1 MTMNSKIEKLGLRL
15 NKTIDGIDQQA
26 SKWVARSL
34 DKHLSIGI
42 TGFSGSGKS
51 TFITSLIHQLKYSNH
66 AHLGGFLPAR
76 DERLLGVELQALD
89 DLPLFDYQQ
98 GIRALADDPPL
109 WPPSTTHISGCRL
122 VIEYKKKSMLPTFTG
137 ETRRFTLEL
146 RDYPG
151 EWLLDIA
158 MLQQD
163 YRQWSLDTAALCS
176 KGIRH
181 GLAENLEA
189 ELNTLDPLATFD
201 EQQINELFVRYRNF
215 LVTCKTAGLTF
226 IQPGRALLSDSRD
239 FPVFIPLFNLQ
250 TLSEQQLNKAADDSL
265 YKVMEQ
271 RYKTYLKA
279 FVQPFYKTF
288 FRGIDRQVVLIDV
301 LKALSGG
308 KEKFDDMVIAFSRII
323 DCYRVG
329 NNAFLNRLFS
339 PQVEKIL
346 FLASKPD
353 RILMN
358 QHESLRRLC
367 DEIIS
372 HICPQSIRNR
382 IEIET
387 EIAAAVRSTHDH
399 SDHLTARLL
408 DGQYGEL
415 RHPPIPDQL
424 PDATQWQQLSQWNP
438 PVLRAPVNP
447 DLLIGGRLAHIRMD
461 KVLRDLIGDKF

>member
-1 MTMNSKIEKLGLRL
+1 M
-15 NKTIDGIDQQA
+15 
-26 SKWVARSL
+26 ARSL

-51 TFITSLIHQLKYSNH
+51 TFITSLIHQLKYSSN
-66 AHLGGFLPAR
+66 ANLGGFLPAR
-76 DERLLGVELQALD
+76 DERLLNVELQPLD

-98 GIRALADDPPL
+98 GIQALADDPPA

-122 VIEYKKKSMLPTFTG
+122 IIEFKKKSMLPTFTG

-163 YRQWSLDTAALCS
+163 YRQWSMDTAALCS

-181 GLAENLEA
+181 QLAA
-189 ELNTLDPLATFD
+189 EMQKEFNDLDPLAPID
-201 EQQINELFVRYRNF
+201 EQHIEALFVRYRSF

-226 IQPGRALLSDSRD
+226 IQPGRALLPDSTD

-250 TLSEQQLNKAADDSL
+250 TLSPQALDNADEDSL
-265 YKVMEQ
+265 YKVMQQ
-271 RYKTYLKA
+271 RYKTYLKN

-329 NNAFLNRLFS
+329 HNAFLNRLFS

-367 DEIIS
+367 DDIIS
-372 HICPQSIRNR
+372 HICPQSVRNR

-387 EIAAAVRSTHDH
+387 EVAAAVRTTHDH
-399 SDHLTARLL
+399 NDHLTARLL

-415 RHPPIPDQL
+415 RHPAIPDKL
-424 PDATQWQQLSQWNP
+424 PDADQWHQLSRWNP
-438 PVLRAPVNP
+438 PVLRAPLNP
-447 DLLIGGRLAHIRMD
+447 DLIMGGRLAHIRMD

>member
-1 MTMNSKIEKLGLRL
+1 MNSKIEKLGLRL
-15 NKTIDGIDQQA
+15 NKTLDGIDQQA

-51 TFITSLIHQLKYSNH
+51 TFITSLIHQLKYSSN
-66 AHLGGFLPAR
+66 ANLGGFLPAR
-76 DERLLGVELQALD
+76 DERLLNVELQPLD

-98 GIRALADDPPL
+98 GIQALADDPPA

-122 VIEYKKKSMLPTFTG
+122 IIEFKKKSMLPTFTG

-163 YRQWSLDTAALCS
+163 YRQWSMDTAALCS

-181 GLAENLEA
+181 QLAA
-189 ELNTLDPLATFD
+189 EMQKEFNDLDPLAPID
-201 EQQINELFVRYRNF
+201 EQHIEALFVRYRSF

-226 IQPGRALLSDSRD
+226 IQPGRALLPDSTD

-250 TLSEQQLNKAADDSL
+250 TLSPHALDNADEDSL
-265 YKVMEQ
+265 YKVMQQ
-271 RYKTYLKA
+271 RYKTYLKN

-329 NNAFLNRLFS
+329 HNAFLNRLFS

-367 DEIIS
+367 DDIIS
-372 HICPQSIRNR
+372 HICPQSVRNR

-387 EIAAAVRSTHDH
+387 EVAAAVRTTHDH
-399 SDHLTARLL
+399 NDHLTARLL

-415 RHPPIPDQL
+415 RHPAIPDKL
-424 PDATQWQQLSQWNP
+424 PDADQWHQLSRWNP
-438 PVLRAPVNP
+438 PVLRAPLNP
-447 DLLIGGRLAHIRMD
+447 DLIMGGRLAHIRMD

>member
-1 MTMNSKIEKLGLRL
+1 MNSKIEKLGLRL
-15 NKTIDGIDQQA
+15 NKTLDGIDQQA

-51 TFITSLIHQLKYSNH
+51 TFITSLIHQLKYSSN
-66 AHLGGFLPAR
+66 ANLGGFLPAR
-76 DERLLGVELQALD
+76 DERLLNVELQPLD

-98 GIRALADDPPL
+98 GIQALAGDPPA

-122 VIEYKKKSMLPTFTG
+122 IIEFKKKSMLPTFTG

-163 YRQWSLDTAALCS
+163 YRQWSMDTAALCS

-181 GLAENLEA
+181 QLAEEMQKEFND
-189 ELNTLDPLATFD
+189 LDPLAPID
-201 EQQINELFVRYRNF
+201 EQQIEALFVRYRSF
-215 LVTCKTAGLTF
+215 LMTCKTAGLTF
-226 IQPGRALLSDSRD
+226 IQPGRALLPDSSD

-250 TLSEQQLNKAADDSL
+250 SLSPQALDNADDDSL
-265 YKVMEQ
+265 YKVMQQ
-271 RYKTYLKA
+271 RYKTYLKN

-329 NNAFLNRLFS
+329 HNAFLNRLFS

-367 DEIIS
+367 DDIIS
-372 HICPQSIRNR
+372 HICPQSVRNR

-387 EIAAAVRSTHDH
+387 EIAAAVRTTHDH
-399 SDHLTARLL
+399 NDHLTARLL

-415 RHPPIPDQL
+415 RHPAIPDKL
-424 PDATQWQQLSQWNP
+424 PDPDQWHQLSRWNP
-438 PVLRAPVNP
+438 PVLRAPLNP
-447 DLLIGGRLAHIRMD
+447 DLIMGGRLAHIRMD

>member
-1 MTMNSKIEKLGLRL
+1 MNSKIEKLGLRL
-15 NKTIDGIDQQA
+15 NKTLDGIDQQA

-51 TFITSLIHQLKYSNH
+51 TFITSLIHQLKYSSN
-66 AHLGGFLPAR
+66 ANLGGFLPAR
-76 DERLLGVELQALD
+76 DERLLNVELQPLD

-98 GIRALADDPPL
+98 GIQALAGDPPA

-122 VIEYKKKSMLPTFTG
+122 IIEFKKKSMLPTFTG

-163 YRQWSLDTAALCS
+163 YRQWSMDTAALCS

-181 GLAENLEA
+181 QLAEEMQKEFND
-189 ELNTLDPLATFD
+189 LDPLAPID
-201 EQQINELFVRYRNF
+201 EQQIEALFVRYRSF
-215 LVTCKTAGLTF
+215 LMTCKTAGLTF
-226 IQPGRALLSDSRD
+226 IQPGRALLPDSSD

-250 TLSEQQLNKAADDSL
+250 SLSPQELDNADDDSL
-265 YKVMEQ
+265 YKVMQQ
-271 RYKTYLKA
+271 RYKTYLKN

-329 NNAFLNRLFS
+329 HNAFLNRLFS

-367 DEIIS
+367 DDIIS
-372 HICPQSIRNR
+372 HICPQSVRNR
-382 IEIET
+382 IQIET
-387 EIAAAVRSTHDH
+387 EIAAAVRTTHDH
-399 SDHLTARLL
+399 NDHLTARLL

-415 RHPPIPDQL
+415 RHPAIPDKL
-424 PDATQWQQLSQWNP
+424 PDPDQWHQLSRWNP
-438 PVLRAPVNP
+438 PVLRAPLNT
-447 DLLIGGRLAHIRMD
+447 DLIMGGRLAHIRMD

>member
-1 MTMNSKIEKLGLRL
+1 MNSKIEKLGLRL
-15 NKTIDGIDQQA
+15 NKTLDGIDQQA

-42 TGFSGSGKS
+42 TGFSDSGKS
-51 TFITSLIHQLKYSNH
+51 TFITSLIHQLKYSSN
-66 AHLGGFLPAR
+66 ANLGGFLPAR
-76 DERLLGVELQALD
+76 DERLLNVELQPLD

-98 GIRALADDPPL
+98 GIQALAGDPPA

-122 VIEYKKKSMLPTFTG
+122 IIEFKKKSMLPTFTG

-163 YRQWSLDTAALCS
+163 YRQWSMDTAALCS

-181 GLAENLEA
+181 QLAEEMQKEFND
-189 ELNTLDPLATFD
+189 LDPLAPID
-201 EQQINELFVRYRNF
+201 EQQIEALFVRYRSF
-215 LVTCKTAGLTF
+215 LMTCKTAGLTF
-226 IQPGRALLSDSRD
+226 IQPGRALLPDSSD

-250 TLSEQQLNKAADDSL
+250 SLSPQELDNADDDSL
-265 YKVMEQ
+265 YKVMQQ
-271 RYKTYLKA
+271 RYKTYLKN

-329 NNAFLNRLFS
+329 HNAFLNRLFS

-367 DEIIS
+367 DDIIS
-372 HICPQSIRNR
+372 HICPQSVRNR

-387 EIAAAVRSTHDH
+387 EIAAAVRTTHDH
-399 SDHLTARLL
+399 NDHLTARLL

-415 RHPPIPDQL
+415 RHPAIPDKL
-424 PDATQWQQLSQWNP
+424 PDPDQWHQLSRWNP
-438 PVLRAPVNP
+438 PVLRAPLNP
-447 DLLIGGRLAHIRMD
+447 DLIMGGRLAHIRMD

>member
-1 MTMNSKIEKLGLRL
+1 MNSKIEKLGLRL
-15 NKTIDGIDQQA
+15 NKTLDGIDQQA

-51 TFITSLIHQLKYSNH
+51 TFITSLIHQLKYSSN
-66 AHLGGFLPAR
+66 ANLGGFLPAR
-76 DERLLGVELQALD
+76 DERLLNVELQPLD

-98 GIRALADDPPL
+98 GIQALAGDPPA

-122 VIEYKKKSMLPTFTG
+122 IIEFKKKSMLPTFTG

-163 YRQWSLDTAALCS
+163 YRQWSMDTAALCS

-181 GLAENLEA
+181 QLAEEMQKEFND
-189 ELNTLDPLATFD
+189 LDPLAPID
-201 EQQINELFVRYRNF
+201 EQQIEALFVRYRSF
-215 LVTCKTAGLTF
+215 LMTCKTAGLTF
-226 IQPGRALLSDSRD
+226 IQPGRALLPDSID

-250 TLSEQQLNKAADDSL
+250 SLSPQELDNADDDSL
-265 YKVMEQ
+265 YKVMQQ
-271 RYKTYLKA
+271 RYKTYLKN

-329 NNAFLNRLFS
+329 HNAFLNRLFS

-367 DEIIS
+367 DDIIS
-372 HICPQSIRNR
+372 HICPQSVRNR
-382 IEIET
+382 IQIET
-387 EIAAAVRSTHDH
+387 EIAAAVRTTHDH
-399 SDHLTARLL
+399 NDHLTARLL

-415 RHPPIPDQL
+415 RHPAIPDKL
-424 PDATQWQQLSQWNP
+424 PDPDQWHQLSRWNP
-438 PVLRAPVNP
+438 PVLRAPLNT
-447 DLLIGGRLAHIRMD
+447 DLIMGGRLAHIRMD

>member
-1 MTMNSKIEKLGLRL
+1 MNSKIEKLGLRL
-15 NKTIDGIDQQA
+15 NKTLDGIDQQA

-51 TFITSLIHQLKYSNH
+51 TFITSLIHQLKYSSN
-66 AHLGGFLPAR
+66 ANLGGFLPAR
-76 DERLLGVELQALD
+76 DERLLNVKLQPLD

-98 GIRALADDPPL
+98 GIQALADDPPA

-122 VIEYKKKSMLPTFTG
+122 IIEFKKKSMLPTFTG

-163 YRQWSLDTAALCS
+163 YRQWSMDTAALCS

-181 GLAENLEA
+181 QLAEEMQKEFND
-189 ELNTLDPLATFD
+189 LDPLAPID
-201 EQQINELFVRYRNF
+201 EQQIEALFVRYRSF
-215 LVTCKTAGLTF
+215 LMTCKTAGLTF
-226 IQPGRALLSDSRD
+226 IQPGRALLPDSSD

-250 TLSEQQLNKAADDSL
+250 ALSPQALDNADDDSL
-265 YKVMEQ
+265 YKVMQQ
-271 RYKTYLKA
+271 RYKTYLKN

-329 NNAFLNRLFS
+329 HNAFLNRLFS

-367 DEIIS
+367 DDIIS
-372 HICPQSIRNR
+372 HICPQSVRNR

-387 EIAAAVRSTHDH
+387 EIAAAVRTTHDH
-399 SDHLTARLL
+399 NDHLTARLL

-415 RHPPIPDQL
+415 RHPAIPDKL
-424 PDATQWQQLSQWNP
+424 PDPDQWHQLSRWNP
-438 PVLRAPVNP
+438 PVLRAPLNP
-447 DLLIGGRLAHIRMD
+447 DLIMGGRLAHIRMD

>member
-1 MTMNSKIEKLGLRL
+1 
-15 NKTIDGIDQQA
+15 
-26 SKWVARSL
+26 
-34 DKHLSIGI
+34 
-42 TGFSGSGKS
+42 
-51 TFITSLIHQLKYSNH
+51 
-66 AHLGGFLPAR
+66 
-76 DERLLGVELQALD
+76 
-89 DLPLFDYQQ
+89 
-98 GIRALADDPPL
+98 
-109 WPPSTTHISGCRL
+109 
-122 VIEYKKKSMLPTFTG
+122 MLPTFTG

-163 YRQWSLDTAALCS
+163 YRQWSMDTAALCS

-181 GLAENLEA
+181 QLAEEMQKEFND
-189 ELNTLDPLATFD
+189 LDPLAPID
-201 EQQINELFVRYRNF
+201 EQQIEALFVRYRSF
-215 LVTCKTAGLTF
+215 LMTCKTAGLTF
-226 IQPGRALLSDSRD
+226 IQPGRALLPDSSD

-250 TLSEQQLNKAADDSL
+250 ALSPQALDNADDDSL
-265 YKVMEQ
+265 YKVMQQ
-271 RYKTYLKA
+271 RYKTYLKN

-329 NNAFLNRLFS
+329 HNAFLNRLFS

-367 DEIIS
+367 DDIIS
-372 HICPQSIRNR
+372 HICPQSVRNR
-382 IEIET
+382 IQIET
-387 EIAAAVRSTHDH
+387 EIAAAVRTTHDH
-399 SDHLTARLL
+399 NDHLTARLL

-415 RHPPIPDQL
+415 RHPAIPDKL
-424 PDATQWQQLSQWNP
+424 PDTDQWHQLSRWNP
-438 PVLRAPVNP
+438 PVLRAPLNP
-447 DLLIGGRLAHIRMD
+447 DLIMGGRLAHIRMD

>member
-1 MTMNSKIEKLGLRL
+1 MNSKIEKLGLRL
-15 NKTIDGIDQQA
+15 NKTLDGIDQQA

-51 TFITSLIHQLKYSNH
+51 TFITSLIHQLKYSSN
-66 AHLGGFLPAR
+66 ANLGGFLPAR
-76 DERLLGVELQALD
+76 DERLLNVELQPLD

-98 GIRALADDPPL
+98 GIQALADDPPA

-122 VIEYKKKSMLPTFTG
+122 IIEFKKKSMLPTFTG

-163 YRQWSLDTAALCS
+163 YRQWSMDTAALCS

-181 GLAENLEA
+181 QLAEEMQKEFND
-189 ELNTLDPLATFD
+189 LDPLAPID
-201 EQQINELFVRYRNF
+201 EQQIEALFVRYRSF
-215 LVTCKTAGLTF
+215 LMTCKTAGLTF
-226 IQPGRALLSDSRD
+226 IQPGRALLPDSSD

-250 TLSEQQLNKAADDSL
+250 SLSPQELDNADDDSL
-265 YKVMEQ
+265 YKVMQQ
-271 RYKTYLKA
+271 RYKTYLKN

-329 NNAFLNRLFS
+329 HNAFLNRLFS

-367 DEIIS
+367 DDIIS
-372 HICPQSIRNR
+372 HICPQSVRNR
-382 IEIET
+382 IQIET
-387 EIAAAVRSTHDH
+387 EIAAAVRTTHDH
-399 SDHLTARLL
+399 NDHLTARLL

-415 RHPPIPDQL
+415 RHPAIPDKL
-424 PDATQWQQLSQWNP
+424 PDTDQWHQLSRWNP
-438 PVLRAPVNP
+438 PVLRAPLNP
-447 DLLIGGRLAHIRMD
+447 DLIMGGRLAHIRMD

>member
-1 MTMNSKIEKLGLRL
+1 MNSKIEKLGLRL
-15 NKTIDGIDQQA
+15 NKTLDGIDQQA

-51 TFITSLIHQLKYSNH
+51 TFITSLIHQLKYSSN
-66 AHLGGFLPAR
+66 ANLGGFLPAR
-76 DERLLGVELQALD
+76 DERLLNVKLQPLD

-98 GIRALADDPPL
+98 GIQALADDPPA

-122 VIEYKKKSMLPTFTG
+122 IIEFKKKSMLPTFTG

-163 YRQWSLDTAALCS
+163 YRQWSMDTAALCS

-181 GLAENLEA
+181 QLAEEMQKEFND
-189 ELNTLDPLATFD
+189 LDPLAPID
-201 EQQINELFVRYRNF
+201 EQQIEALFVRYRSF
-215 LVTCKTAGLTF
+215 LMTCKTAGLTF
-226 IQPGRALLSDSRD
+226 IQPGRALLPDSSD

-250 TLSEQQLNKAADDSL
+250 SLSPQELDNADDDSL
-265 YKVMEQ
+265 YKVMQQ
-271 RYKTYLKA
+271 RYKTYLKN

-329 NNAFLNRLFS
+329 HNAFLNRLFS

-367 DEIIS
+367 DDIIS
-372 HICPQSIRNR
+372 HICPQSVRNR

-387 EIAAAVRSTHDH
+387 EIAAAVRTTHDH
-399 SDHLTARLL
+399 NDHLTARLL

-415 RHPPIPDQL
+415 RHPAIPDKL
-424 PDATQWQQLSQWNP
+424 PDPDQWHQLSRWNP
-438 PVLRAPVNP
+438 PVLRAPLNP
-447 DLLIGGRLAHIRMD
+447 DLIMGGRLAHIRMD

>member
-1 MTMNSKIEKLGLRL
+1 MNSKIEKLGLRL
-15 NKTIDGIDQQA
+15 NKTLDGIDQQA

-51 TFITSLIHQLKYSNH
+51 TFITSLIHQLKYSSN
-66 AHLGGFLPAR
+66 ANLGGFLPAR
-76 DERLLGVELQALD
+76 DERLLNVELQPLD

-98 GIRALADDPPL
+98 GIQALAGDPPA

-122 VIEYKKKSMLPTFTG
+122 IIEFKKKSMLPTFTG

-163 YRQWSLDTAALCS
+163 YRQWSMDTAALCS

-181 GLAENLEA
+181 QLAEEMQKEFND
-189 ELNTLDPLATFD
+189 LDPLAPID
-201 EQQINELFVRYRNF
+201 EQQIEALFVRYRSF
-215 LVTCKTAGLTF
+215 LMTCKTAGLTF
-226 IQPGRALLSDSRD
+226 IQPGRALLPDSSD

-250 TLSEQQLNKAADDSL
+250 SLSPQELDNADDDSL
-265 YKVMEQ
+265 YKVMQQ
-271 RYKTYLKA
+271 RYKTYLKN

-329 NNAFLNRLFS
+329 HNAFLNRLFS

-367 DEIIS
+367 DDIIS
-372 HICPQSIRNR
+372 HICPQSVRNR

-387 EIAAAVRSTHDH
+387 EIAAAVRTTHDH
-399 SDHLTARLL
+399 NDHLTARLL

-415 RHPPIPDQL
+415 RHPAIPDKL
-424 PDATQWQQLSQWNP
+424 PDPDQWHQLSRWNP
-438 PVLRAPVNP
+438 PVLRAPLNP
-447 DLLIGGRLAHIRMD
+447 DLIMGGRLAHIRMD

>member
-1 MTMNSKIEKLGLRL
+1 MNSKIEKLGLRL
-15 NKTIDGIDQQA
+15 NKTLDGIDQQA

-51 TFITSLIHQLKYSNH
+51 TFITSLIHQLKYSSN
-66 AHLGGFLPAR
+66 ANLGGFLPAR
-76 DERLLGVELQALD
+76 DERLLNVKLQPLD
-89 DLPLFDYQQ
+89 DLPLFNYQQ
-98 GIRALADDPPL
+98 GIQALADDPPA

-122 VIEYKKKSMLPTFTG
+122 IIEFKKKSMLPTFTG

-163 YRQWSLDTAALCS
+163 YRQWSMDTAALCS

-181 GLAENLEA
+181 QLAEEMQKEFND
-189 ELNTLDPLATFD
+189 LDPLAPID
-201 EQQINELFVRYRNF
+201 EQQIEALFVRYRSF
-215 LVTCKTAGLTF
+215 LMTCKTAGLTF
-226 IQPGRALLSDSRD
+226 IQPGRALLPDSSD

-250 TLSEQQLNKAADDSL
+250 ALSPQALDNADDDSL
-265 YKVMEQ
+265 YKVMQQ
-271 RYKTYLKA
+271 RYKTYLKN

-329 NNAFLNRLFS
+329 HNAFLNRLFS

-367 DEIIS
+367 DDIIS
-372 HICPQSIRNR
+372 HICPQSVRNR

-387 EIAAAVRSTHDH
+387 EIAAAVRTTHDH
-399 SDHLTARLL
+399 NDHLTARLL

-415 RHPPIPDQL
+415 RHPAIPDKL
-424 PDATQWQQLSQWNP
+424 PDPDQWHQLSRWNP
-438 PVLRAPVNP
+438 PVLRAPLNP
-447 DLLIGGRLAHIRMD
+447 DLIMGGRLAHIRMD

>member
-1 MTMNSKIEKLGLRL
+1 MNSKIEKLGLRL
-15 NKTIDGIDQQA
+15 NKTLDEIDQQA

-51 TFITSLIHQLKYSNH
+51 TFITSLIHQLKYSSN
-66 AHLGGFLPAR
+66 ANLGGFLPAR
-76 DERLLGVELQALD
+76 DERLLNVELQPLD

-98 GIRALADDPPL
+98 GIQALAGDPPA

-122 VIEYKKKSMLPTFTG
+122 IIEFKKKSMLPTFTG

-163 YRQWSLDTAALCS
+163 YRQWSMDTAALCS

-181 GLAENLEA
+181 QLAEEMQKEFND
-189 ELNTLDPLATFD
+189 LDPLAPID
-201 EQQINELFVRYRNF
+201 EQQIEALFVRYRSF
-215 LVTCKTAGLTF
+215 LMTCKTAGLTF
-226 IQPGRALLSDSRD
+226 IQPGRALLPDSSD

-250 TLSEQQLNKAADDSL
+250 SLSPQELDNADDDSL
-265 YKVMEQ
+265 YKVMQQ
-271 RYKTYLKA
+271 RYKTYLKN

-329 NNAFLNRLFS
+329 HNAFLNRLFS

-367 DEIIS
+367 DDIIS
-372 HICPQSIRNR
+372 HICPQSVRNR
-382 IEIET
+382 IQIET
-387 EIAAAVRSTHDH
+387 EIAAAVRTTHDH
-399 SDHLTARLL
+399 NDHLTARLL

-415 RHPPIPDQL
+415 RHPAIPDKL
-424 PDATQWQQLSQWNP
+424 PDPDQWHQLSRWNP
-438 PVLRAPVNP
+438 PVLRAPLNT
-447 DLLIGGRLAHIRMD
+447 DLIMGGRLAHIRMD
-461 KVLRDLIGDKF
+461 KVLQDLIGDKF

>member
-1 MTMNSKIEKLGLRL
+1 MNSKIEKLGLRL
-15 NKTIDGIDQQA
+15 NKTLDEIDQQA

-51 TFITSLIHQLKYSNH
+51 TFITSLIHQLKYSSN
-66 AHLGGFLPAR
+66 ANLGGFLPAR
-76 DERLLGVELQALD
+76 DERLLNVELQPLD

-98 GIRALADDPPL
+98 GIQALAGDPPA

-122 VIEYKKKSMLPTFTG
+122 IIEFKKKSMLPTFTG

-163 YRQWSLDTAALCS
+163 YRQWSMDTAALCS

-181 GLAENLEA
+181 QLAEEMQKEFND
-189 ELNTLDPLATFD
+189 LDPLAPID
-201 EQQINELFVRYRNF
+201 EQQIEALFVRYRSF
-215 LVTCKTAGLTF
+215 LMTCKTAGLTF
-226 IQPGRALLSDSRD
+226 IQPGRALLPDSSD

-250 TLSEQQLNKAADDSL
+250 SLSPQELDNADDDSL
-265 YKVMEQ
+265 YKVMQQ
-271 RYKTYLKA
+271 RYKTYLKN

-329 NNAFLNRLFS
+329 HNAFLNRLFS

-367 DEIIS
+367 DDIIS
-372 HICPQSIRNR
+372 HICPQSVRNR
-382 IEIET
+382 IQIET
-387 EIAAAVRSTHDH
+387 EIAAAVRTTHDH
-399 SDHLTARLL
+399 NDHLTARLL

-415 RHPPIPDQL
+415 RHPAIPDKL
-424 PDATQWQQLSQWNP
+424 PDPDQWHQLSRWNP
-438 PVLRAPVNP
+438 PVLRAPLNT
-447 DLLIGGRLAHIRMD
+447 DLIMGGRLAHIRMD

>member
-1 MTMNSKIEKLGLRL
+1 MNSKIEKLGLRL
-15 NKTIDGIDQQA
+15 NKTLDGIDQQA

-51 TFITSLIHQLKYSNH
+51 TFITSLIHQLKYSSN
-66 AHLGGFLPAR
+66 ANLGGFLPAR
-76 DERLLGVELQALD
+76 DERLLNVELQPLD

-98 GIRALADDPPL
+98 GIQALAGDPPA

-122 VIEYKKKSMLPTFTG
+122 IIEFKKKSMLPTFTG

-163 YRQWSLDTAALCS
+163 YRQWSMDTAALCS

-181 GLAENLEA
+181 QLAEEMQKEFND
-189 ELNTLDPLATFD
+189 LDPLAPID
-201 EQQINELFVRYRNF
+201 EQQIEALFVRYRSF
-215 LVTCKTAGLTF
+215 LMTCKTAGLTF
-226 IQPGRALLSDSRD
+226 IQPGRALLPDSSD

-250 TLSEQQLNKAADDSL
+250 SLSPQELDNDDDDSL
-265 YKVMEQ
+265 YKVMQQ
-271 RYKTYLKA
+271 RYKTYLKN

-329 NNAFLNRLFS
+329 HNAFLNRLFS

-367 DEIIS
+367 DDIIS
-372 HICPQSIRNR
+372 HICPQSVRNR

-387 EIAAAVRSTHDH
+387 EIAAAVRTTHDH
-399 SDHLTARLL
+399 NDHLTARLL

-415 RHPPIPDQL
+415 RHPAIPDKL
-424 PDATQWQQLSQWNP
+424 PDPDQWHQLSRWNP
-438 PVLRAPVNP
+438 PVLRAPLNP
-447 DLLIGGRLAHIRMD
+447 DLIMGGRLAHIRMD